1 MRKSV
6 LVILLILT
14 LALGACRRAGAD
26 TPAPTQPVTLETA
39 EVQAEVQVEA
49 TTVPEVQSS
58 SPQPYPYPSPEP
70 FVTRTPRSY
79 PGPQQNVSIATATP
93 LVVPTA
99 SADSG
104 VVTGKLINSE
114 TGNPIA
120 FQSVYLGVK
129 NYLTPGP
136 GYTYTLQENSSPH
149 SLTNEDGEFAIA
161 NVPPGEYILMIFT
174 PFGATVVMQPNSD
187 RELDLV
193 VTAGKVLDI
202 GTMEALEPELR

>member
-1 MRKSV
+1 MRKSI

-26 TPAPTQPVTLETA
+26 TPAPTQPVTMQTE
-39 EVQAEVQVEA
+39 EVQVEA
-49 TTVPEVQSS
+49 PISPGVQSS

-79 PGPQQNVSIATATP
+79 PGPQENVSIATATP

-120 FQSVYLGVK
+120 FQSVYLGMK

>member
-1 MRKSV
+1 MHKSV
-6 LVILLILT
+6 LVFLLLLT
-14 LALGACRRAGAD
+14 LTLGACRRAGAD
-26 TPAPTQPVTLETA
+26 TPAPTQTEARLTA
-39 EVQAEVQVEA
+39 EIQAPGTPEVQA
-49 TTVPEVQSS
+49 S

-79 PGPQQNVSIATATP
+79 PAPQENVSIATATP

-104 VVTGKLINSE
+104 VVTGKLINLE
-114 TGNPIA
+114 TGEPIA
-120 FQSVYLGVK
+120 FQSVYLGTK

-149 SLTNEDGEFAIA
+149 TLSDENGMFAIGA
-161 NVPPGEYILMIFT
+161 VPPGEYILMIFT

-187 RELDLV
+187 RELDV
-193 VTAGKVLDI
+193 VIKAGEVLDL

>member
-1 MRKSV
+1 MHKSV
-6 LVILLILT
+6 LVFLLMLT
-14 LALGACRRAGAD
+14 LTLGACRRAGAD
-26 TPAPTQPVTLETA
+26 TPAPMPTEALVTA
-39 EVQAEVQVEA
+39 EVQAPG
-49 TTVPEVQSS
+49 TPEVQAS

-79 PGPQQNVSIATATP
+79 PAPQENVSIATATP

-104 VVTGKLINSE
+104 VVTGKLINLE
-114 TGNPIA
+114 TGEPIA
-120 FQSVYLGVK
+120 FQSVYLGTK

-149 SLTNEDGEFAIA
+149 TLSDENGMFAIGA
-161 NVPPGEYILMIFT
+161 VPPGEYILMIFT

-187 RELDLV
+187 RELDV
-193 VTAGKVLDI
+193 VIKAGEVLDL